1 MLIITSPKLSEF
13 QKKLQN
19 LPQRHFGTKQQLFC
33 SRISQYSVIV
43 EFPVPANAQ
52 KLPKR
57 ISGNMLHKSTSQC
70 KIPTVPEEGW
80 FGQPKY

>member
-33 SRISQYSVIV
+33 SRISQHSV
-43 EFPVPANAQ
+43 
-52 KLPKR
+52 
-57 ISGNMLHKSTSQC
+57 
-70 KIPTVPEEGW
+70 
-80 FGQPKY
+80 